1 MNEQPLN
8 NYAFVG
14 SFPTDKTNVLVEVQG
29 TSYKPS
35 LANFLTQAFTYIKGL
50 LTTSDVTV
58 NSLTTS
64 TDILIGKAATGFGAL
79 TLKSVTNTVNLTA
92 TQTCLI
98 PLGIP
103 VNCFYMAT
111 SIRNDTGIGGTG
123 TVFSIYDADIVD
135 VGLSVIQEISN
146 TIPIAKN
153 SKTDVFSTF
162 LLTTTSLGI
171 QLDAGIGSA
180 FKSSDI
186 VTVVVYY
193 YELTSLTDV

>member
-35 LANFLTQAFTYIKGL
+35 LANFFTQAFTYIKGL

-64 TDILIGKAATGFGAL
+64 TDILIGKAATGFGAM
-79 TLKSVTNTVNLTA
+79 TLKSITTTVNLTE
-92 TQTCLI
+92 TQFCII

-103 VNCFYMAT
+103 VSCFYMAT
-111 SIRNDTGIGGTG
+111 SIRNDTAIGGTG
-123 TVFSIYDADIVD
+123 IAFSIYNAGIVND
-135 VGLSVIQEISN
+135 EEEGLQPISN

-153 SKTDVFSTF
+153 SKTDVFSPF
-162 LLTTTSLGI
+162 FLTTTIGI
-171 QLDAGIGSA
+171 QLDAGIGST
-180 FKSSDI
+180 FKTSDI
-186 VTVVVYY
+186 VTVVSYY